1 METTLTPEIKA
12 LITSQLTSSPVV
24 LYMKGT
30 ADQPMCGFSA
40 RAVAILNK
48 LEVPFADFNILED
61 EDLRQGLKEF
71 GQWPTFPQ
79 LYVNGTLIG
88 GADIMLE
95 MYDSGELA
103 ALLASLAA
111 A

>member
-1 METTLTPEIKA
+1 METILTPELKA
-12 LITSQLTSSPVV
+12 RITRQVTENPVV

-30 ADQPMCGFSA
+30 AGQPMCGFSA

-48 LEVPFADFNILED
+48 LEVPFTDVNILED

-79 LYVNGTLIG
+79 LYVGGTLVG

-103 ALLASLAA
+103 GLLKPHAA
-111 A
+111 